1 LCLSQFKFYK
11 SKMIKTNNIKL
22 IYLTK
27 MRKIA
32 AYKIYKPNILTL
44 WVGIFI
50 APLNGKGDYG

>member
-1 LCLSQFKFYK
+1 
-11 SKMIKTNNIKL
+11 MIKTNNIKL